1 MLLISADAGTH
12 ARLVPFF
19 VKVQGTVDLFKI
31 IFIRS
36 LAFAGPLTSE

>member
-19 VKVQGTVDLFKI
+19 VKVQGTVDLF
-31 IFIRS
+31 IRS